1 MSKNQYEIPDGLHYS
16 KDHEWV
22 KAEGG
27 KARIGITD
35 YAQATLND
43 VVYVEL
49 PELGKTVKQ
58 FDAMGA
64 VESVKAASDIF
75 SPVAG
80 KVVEGNKRL
89 EQEPELVNKQ
99 PYGDGWIAIIETAS
113 LQEDL
118 GKLMDAA
125 KYAEYLK
132 DLGK

>member
-1 MSKNQYEIPDGLHYS
+1 MSKDQYEIPNGLYYS

-22 KAEGG
+22 KPEGS
-27 KARIGITD
+27 KVRVGITD
-35 YAQATLND
+35 YAQDSLND

-49 PELGKTVKQ
+49 PEIEKAMKQ

-75 SPVAG
+75 SPVSG
-80 KVVEGNKRL
+80 KIVQVNKRL
-89 EQEPELVNKQ
+89 EQEPELVNKE
-99 PYGDGWIAIIETAS
+99 PYGGGWIALIESAS

-125 KYAEYLK
+125 RYSAYLK